1 MHPDPFCQSRTI
13 LLVDDERAVRQ
24 VVCSML
30 QMQGYTV
37 LEAGRGVDALRI
49 CEQHEGPI
57 HLLLTDVFMP
67 EMNGLRLA
75 EQVVALHPQ
84 TRILYMSG
92 HPDGAPIAHLD
103 LKTKSF
109 FIQKPF
115 TPDAL
120 ARKVREVLS
129 SPA

>member
-1 MHPDPFCQSRTI
+1 MPKRTI

-30 QMQGYTV
+30 QMRGYTV
-37 LEAGRGVDALRI
+37 LEAGRGTDALRI
-49 CEQHEGPI
+49 CEQHAGPI
-57 HLLLTDVFMP
+57 HLLLTDVHMP
-67 EMNGLRLA
+67 EMNGPCLA
-75 EQVVALHPQ
+75 EQVIALRPQ
-84 TRILYMSG
+84 TRVLYMSG
-92 HPDGAPIAHLD
+92 HPDGAPVAHLD

-120 ARKVREVLS
+120 ACKVCEVLD
-129 SPA
+129 ATG